1 MATRDGGIKSSSI
14 NGVKMYTIAS
24 QQSSLASWVPTKEQ
38 SRHPVKSCTQNV
50 QLIEDLRFTT
60 ATTKIKA
67 TLDSE
72 FVIASGIYPPQVKV
86 YEVREFGLKFER
98 HLDSE
103 IIDFQVLFTNMS
115 AYEDYMTHKGVL
127 VAPTLSIGSILLQQA
142 AISASFHYRNV
153 EIVES
158 KDNAND
164 LPSAYANHIA
174 NNLFKLGEIYNRE
187 EDSSTDVLVLHSLE
201 LLQTMPPKKSKKKN
215 ISTQHEEVTQ
225 PLNFDL

>member
-1 MATRDGGIKSSSI
+1 
-14 NGVKMYTIAS
+14 
-24 QQSSLASWVPTKEQ
+24 
-38 SRHPVKSCTQNV
+38 
-50 QLIEDLRFTT
+50 
-60 ATTKIKA
+60 
-67 TLDSE
+67 
-72 FVIASGIYPPQVKV
+72 
-86 YEVREFGLKFER
+86 
-98 HLDSE
+98 
-103 IIDFQVLFTNMS
+103 MS
-115 AYEDYMTHKGVL
+115 AYEDYMTHKATTFGMKSVIYVPQIKSDTVAALSAFCDKATMGVL

-201 LLQTMPPKKSKKKN
+201 LLQTMPPKKFKKKN